1 MFAFYNK
8 HNNNLYIKLVEFS
21 RNIFFYQ
28 KQGLK
33 DSFETRVNLIFIHFS
48 IILIILK
55 NRNAEKKM
63 IQNIFDN
70 IFTNIEYHMRE
81 MGVGDVGVNKKMKIL
96 NKVFYNILLK
106 INSKDNA
113 NFTVNKNIIKEH
125 LYYNFDTNN
134 VLLSE
139 ISDYFESF
147 YKYCFVLD
155 DNSMLKGK
163 INFKF

>member
-8 HNNNLYIKLVEFS
+8 HNNDLYIKLVEFS
-21 RNIFFYQ
+21 RNIFFYE
-28 KQGLK
+28 KIRLK

-63 IQNIFDN
+63 VQKIFDN
-70 IFTNIEYHMRE
+70 IFTNVEYHMRE

-106 INSKDNA
+106 INSVEQTGFA
-113 NFTVNKNIIKEH
+113 INKNIIKE
-125 LYYNFDTNN
+125 LDTN
-134 VLLSE
+134 
-139 ISDYFESF
+139 I
-147 YKYCFVLD
+147 
-155 DNSMLKGK
+155 NSQLKTLATGK
-163 INFKF
+163 VILILIK

>member
-8 HNNNLYIKLVEFS
+8 HNNDLYIKLVEFS
-21 RNIFFYQ
+21 RNIFFYE
-28 KQGLK
+28 KIRLK

-63 IQNIFDN
+63 VQKIFDN
-70 IFTNIEYHMRE
+70 IFTNVEYHMRE

-106 INSKDNA
+106 INSVEQTGFA
-113 NFTVNKNIIKEH
+113 INKNIIKEH
-125 LYYNFDTNN
+125 LYNN
-134 VLLSE
+134 IDINNDLLDE
-139 ISDYFESF
+139 ISVYFESF
-147 YKYCFVLD
+147 YKFCFVLD
-155 DNSMLKGK
+155 DNSMLKGQIEFK
-163 INFKF
+163 I

>member
-1 MFAFYNK
+1 
-8 HNNNLYIKLVEFS
+8 
-21 RNIFFYQ
+21 
-28 KQGLK
+28 
-33 DSFETRVNLIFIHFS
+33 
-48 IILIILK
+48 
-55 NRNAEKKM
+55 
-63 IQNIFDN
+63 
-70 IFTNIEYHMRE
+70 

>member
-33 DSFETRVNLIFIHFS
+33 DSFETRVNLIFIHFL

-155 DNSMLKGK
+155 DNSMLKGQIEFK
-163 INFKF
+163 I